1 MKEHHGVKGSGKD
14 PAATDR
20 ERAKAQ
26 RREDL
31 LAEATRLFAIHGYSG
46 VSLEDLGAACGISGP
61 AVYRHFSGKSAV
73 LTALLVGVSQD
84 LLDGGEQVAKTGGNA
99 EQALKALIAFHV
111 DFALAKPD
119 IIQVQDRNLETLPA
133 AELQLVRKL
142 QRAYIAL
149 WTEQLHRIHPQ
160 ETPAVIRFRAHAA
173 FGLLNSTAHSA
184 HSPRTSKAG
193 LRKLLNQMAAS
204 ALFTPVG

>member
-1 MKEHHGVKGSGKD
+1 MKAKGTD
-14 PAATDR
+14 LAATDR
-20 ERAKAQ
+20 DRAKAQ

-31 LAEATRLFAIHGYSG
+31 LAEATRLFAIHGYAG

-61 AVYRHFSGKSAV
+61 AVYRHFSGKPAV
-73 LTALLVGVSQD
+73 LIALLVGVSQD
-84 LLDGGEQVAKTGGNA
+84 MLEGGRKVTAAGGSA
-99 EQALKALIAFHV
+99 EDILKRLIAFHT
-111 DFALAKPD
+111 DFALARPD
-119 IIQVQDRNLETLPA
+119 IIQVQDRHLVTLPA

-149 WTEQLHRIHPQ
+149 WTDQLHQIHPE
-160 ETPAVIRFRAHAA
+160 ETNAVIRFRAHAA

-204 ALFTPVG
+204 ALFTRVG

>member
-1 MKEHHGVKGSGKD
+1 MKAHGKD
-14 PAATDR
+14 LAATDR
-20 ERAKAQ
+20 DRAKAQ

-31 LAEATRLFAIHGYSG
+31 LAEATRLFAIHGYAG

-61 AVYRHFSGKSAV
+61 AVYRHFSGKPAV
-73 LTALLVGVSQD
+73 LIALLVGVSED
-84 LLDGGEQVAKTGGNA
+84 MLEGGRKVTAAGGSA
-99 EQALKALIAFHV
+99 EEILKRLIAFHT
-111 DFALAKPD
+111 DFALARPD
-119 IIQVQDRNLETLPA
+119 IIQVQDRHLVTLPA

-149 WTEQLHRIHPQ
+149 WTEQLHQVHPE
-160 ETPAVIRFRAHAA
+160 ETNAVIRFRAHAA

-204 ALFTPVG
+204 ALFTRVG

>member
-1 MKEHHGVKGSGKD
+1 MKTKGTD
-14 PAATDR
+14 LAATDR
-20 ERAKAQ
+20 DRAKAQ

-31 LAEATRLFAIHGYSG
+31 LAEATRLFAIHGYAG
-46 VSLEDLGAACGISGP
+46 VSLGDLGAACGISGP
-61 AVYRHFSGKSAV
+61 AVYRHFSGKPAV
-73 LTALLVGVSQD
+73 LIALLVGVSED
-84 LLDGGEQVAKTGGNA
+84 MLEGGRKVTAAGGSA
-99 EQALKALIAFHV
+99 EEILKRLIAFHT
-111 DFALAKPD
+111 DFALARPD
-119 IIQVQDRNLETLPA
+119 IIQVQDRHLVTLPA

-149 WTEQLHRIHPQ
+149 WTDQLHQIHPE
-160 ETPAVIRFRAHAA
+160 ETNAVIRFRAHAA

-204 ALFTPVG
+204 ALFTRVG

>member
-14 PAATDR
+14 QAATDR

-61 AVYRHFSGKSAV
+61 AVYRHFSGKPAV

-84 LLDGGEQVAKTGGNA
+84 LLDGGQKVAKTGGKA
-99 EQALKALIAFHV
+99 DETLKALIAFHV

-149 WTEQLHRIHPQ
+149 WTEQLHRIHPG

>member
-1 MKEHHGVKGSGKD
+1 MKSSGKD

-31 LAEATRLFAIHGYSG
+31 LSEATRLFAIHGYSG

-61 AVYRHFSGKSAV
+61 AVYRHFSGKPAV
-73 LTALLVGVSQD
+73 LIALLVGVSQD
-84 LLDGGEQVAKTGGNA
+84 LLDGGSKVAATGSDA
-99 EQALKALIAFHV
+99 ERTLRALIAFHV
-111 DFALAKPD
+111 DFALSKPD

-133 AELQLVRKL
+133 AELHLVRKL
-142 QRAYIAL
+142 QRSYIAL
-149 WTEQLHRIHPQ
+149 WTEQLHRIHPG

>member
-1 MKEHHGVKGSGKD
+1 MKEHQGVKGNGKD
-14 PAATDR
+14 QTATDR

-31 LAEATRLFAIHGYSG
+31 LAEATRLFAIHGYAG

-61 AVYRHFSGKSAV
+61 AVYRHFSGKPAV

-84 LLDGGEQVAKTGGNA
+84 LLDGGEKVAKTGGDA
-99 EQALKALIAFHV
+99 EQTLKALIAFHV

-149 WTEQLHRIHPQ
+149 WTEQLHRIHPH

>member
-1 MKEHHGVKGSGKD
+1 MKANGKD
-14 PAATDR
+14 LAATDR
-20 ERAKAQ
+20 DRAKAQ

-31 LAEATRLFAIHGYSG
+31 LAEATRLFAIHGYAG

-61 AVYRHFSGKSAV
+61 AVYRHFSGKPAV
-73 LTALLVGVSQD
+73 LIALLVGVSED
-84 LLDGGEQVAKTGGNA
+84 MLEGGRKVTAAGGGA
-99 EQALKALIAFHV
+99 EAILRRLIAFHT
-111 DFALAKPD
+111 DFALARPD
-119 IIQVQDRNLETLPA
+119 IIQVQDRHLVTLPA

-142 QRAYIAL
+142 QRSYIAL
-149 WTEQLHRIHPQ
+149 WTDQLHQIHPE
-160 ETPAVIRFRAHAA
+160 ETNAVIRFRAHAA

-204 ALFTPVG
+204 ALFTRVG

>member
-1 MKEHHGVKGSGKD
+1 MKAQGKD
-14 PAATDR
+14 LAATDR
-20 ERAKAQ
+20 DRAKAQ

-31 LAEATRLFAIHGYSG
+31 LAEATRLFAIHGYAG

-61 AVYRHFSGKSAV
+61 AVYRHFSGKPAV
-73 LTALLVGVSQD
+73 LIALLVGVSED
-84 LLDGGEQVAKTGGNA
+84 MIEGGRKVTAAGGSA
-99 EQALKALIAFHV
+99 EEILKRLIAFHT
-111 DFALAKPD
+111 DFALARPD
-119 IIQVQDRNLETLPA
+119 IIQVQDRHLVTLPA

-149 WTEQLHRIHPQ
+149 WTEQLHQVHPE
-160 ETPAVIRFRAHAA
+160 ETNAVIRFRAHAA

-204 ALFTPVG
+204 ALFTRVG

>member
-1 MKEHHGVKGSGKD
+1 MKANSKD
-14 PAATDR
+14 LAATDR
-20 ERAKAQ
+20 DRAKAQ

-31 LAEATRLFAIHGYSG
+31 LAEATRLFAIHGYAG

-61 AVYRHFSGKSAV
+61 AVYRHFSGKPAV
-73 LTALLVGVSQD
+73 LIALLVGVSQD
-84 LLDGGEQVAKTGGNA
+84 MLDGGQQVAAAGGSA
-99 EQALKALIAFHV
+99 EEILRRLIAFHA
-111 DFALAKPD
+111 DFALARPD
-119 IIQVQDRNLETLPA
+119 IIQVQDRHLVTLPA

-149 WTEQLHRIHPQ
+149 WTEQLHPIHPE
-160 ETPAVIRFRAHAA
+160 ETNAVIRFRAHAA

-193 LRKLLNQMAAS
+193 LRKLLNQMAAA
-204 ALFTPVG
+204 ALFTRVG

>member
-1 MKEHHGVKGSGKD
+1 MNGNPKD
-14 PAATDR
+14 PTATDR

-26 RREDL
+26 RRQDL
-31 LAEATRLFAIHGYSG
+31 LAEATRLFAIRGYAG

-73 LTALLVGVSQD
+73 LIALLVGVSQD
-84 LLDGGEQVAKTGGNA
+84 MVDGGRKVTDAGGTAA
-99 EQALKALIAFHV
+99 ETLTRLIAFHT
-111 DFALAKPD
+111 DFALARPD

-142 QRAYIAL
+142 QREYIGM
-149 WTEQLHRIHPQ
+149 WTEQLHQIHPG
-160 ETPAVIRFRAHAA
+160 ETNAVIRFRAHAA

-193 LRKLLNQMAAS
+193 LRRLLNQMAAS

>member
-1 MKEHHGVKGSGKD
+1 MSGSPRE

-26 RREDL
+26 RRADL
-31 LAEATRLFAIHGYSG
+31 LTEATRLFAIRGYAG

-61 AVYRHFSGKSAV
+61 AVYRHFSGKPAV
-73 LTALLVGVSQD
+73 LIALLVGVSQD
-84 LLDGGEQVAKTGGNA
+84 LLEGGRKVADAPGTAA
-99 EQALKALIAFHV
+99 ETLTRLIAFHT
-111 DFALAKPD
+111 DFALARPD

-142 QRAYIAL
+142 QREYIAL
-149 WTEQLHRIHPQ
+149 WTEQLHLIHPG
-160 ETPAVIRFRAHAA
+160 ETTTVIRVRAHAA

-193 LRKLLNQMAAS
+193 LRRLLNKMAAS
-204 ALFTPVG
+204 ALFTQVG

>member
-1 MKEHHGVKGSGKD
+1 MKTKGTD
-14 PAATDR
+14 LAATDR
-20 ERAKAQ
+20 DRAKAQ

-31 LAEATRLFAIHGYSG
+31 LAEATRLFAIHGYAG

-61 AVYRHFSGKSAV
+61 AVYRHFSGKPAV
-73 LTALLVGVSQD
+73 LIALLVGVSED
-84 LLDGGEQVAKTGGNA
+84 MLEGGRKVTAAGGGA
-99 EQALKALIAFHV
+99 EEILKRLIAFHT
-111 DFALAKPD
+111 DFALARPD
-119 IIQVQDRNLETLPA
+119 IIQVQDRHLVTLPA

-149 WTEQLHRIHPQ
+149 WTDQLHQIHPE
-160 ETPAVIRFRAHAA
+160 ETNAVIRFRAHAA

-204 ALFTPVG
+204 ALFTRVG

>member
-1 MKEHHGVKGSGKD
+1 MKTKGTD
-14 PAATDR
+14 LAATDR
-20 ERAKAQ
+20 DRAKAQ

-31 LAEATRLFAIHGYSG
+31 LAEATRLFAIHGYAG

-61 AVYRHFSGKSAV
+61 AVYRHFSGKPAV
-73 LTALLVGVSQD
+73 LIALLVGVSED
-84 LLDGGEQVAKTGGNA
+84 MLEGGRKVTAAGGSA
-99 EQALKALIAFHV
+99 EEILKRLIAFHT
-111 DFALAKPD
+111 DFALARPD
-119 IIQVQDRNLETLPA
+119 IIQVQDRHLVTLPA

-149 WTEQLHRIHPQ
+149 WTDQLHQIHPE
-160 ETPAVIRFRAHAA
+160 ETNAVIRFRAHAA

-204 ALFTPVG
+204 ALFTRVG

>member
-1 MKEHHGVKGSGKD
+1 MKANGKD
-14 PAATDR
+14 LAATDR
-20 ERAKAQ
+20 DRAKAQ

-31 LAEATRLFAIHGYSG
+31 LAEATRLFAIHGYAG

-61 AVYRHFSGKSAV
+61 AVYRHFSGKPAV
-73 LTALLVGVSQD
+73 LIALLVGVSQD
-84 LLDGGEQVAKTGGNA
+84 MLDGGQKVTAAGGGA
-99 EQALKALIAFHV
+99 EEILRRLIAFHT
-111 DFALAKPD
+111 DFALARPD
-119 IIQVQDRNLETLPA
+119 IIQVQDRHLVTLPA

-149 WTEQLHRIHPQ
+149 WTEQLHRIHPE
-160 ETPAVIRFRAHAA
+160 ETNAVVRFRAHAA

-204 ALFTPVG
+204 ALFTRVG